1 MSDEFERVPPHD
13 VKAEQCVLGGMML
26 SKSAIGDVAEQ
37 MQPGDHY
44 RPAHRLIHEAVLE
57 LDGAGRPAD
66 AVTVADLLTAA
77 GNIGK
82 IGGASYLHTLIAMVP
97 AAANAGYY
105 ARIVRK
111 YAALRGLIEGG
122 GRIGHLGWA
131 ADVDADEIPQRIEAA
146 YRALD
151 EATGNAA
158 PAQARSIAELAGPAL
173 DRMEKGPDAAARGV
187 TTGWVDLDELIPGF
201 QAGEMVTVGSRPGV
215 GKSVVLLNV
224 AVHAAVRLGIPV
236 LVASLEMSEQE
247 CVDRIIA
254 AEATADLQRIRT
266 ASLDDADWARIA
278 GAHSRLADAPL
289 MLSTSP
295 YQSVQTMRSDLRSM
309 RRAGSPAG
317 LLVVDYLQLMT
328 SGGKAENRQAE
339 VSEISRGIKLLA
351 KEFGIPV
358 LVGSQLNRGP
368 EMRSDRRPLMADLRE
383 SGSVEQDSSIVILLY
398 REDAYESESPRA
410 GEIDLI
416 VVKNRQGRQATI
428 TMAFQGHYARCA
440 DMYRPWTPT
449 AALGSAA

>member
-1 MSDEFERVPPHD
+1 MSGDFERVPPHD

-26 SKSAIGDVAEQ
+26 SKDAIADVAEE
-37 MQPGDHY
+37 MRPDDHC
-44 RPAHRLIHEAVLE
+44 RPAHRLIHEAILE
-57 LDGAGRPAD
+57 LDGAGKPAD
-66 AVTVADLLTAA
+66 AITVADWLTAA
-77 GNIGK
+77 GLISK
-82 IGGASYLHTLIAMVP
+82 TGGAPYLHTCINQVP

-111 YAALRGLIEGG
+111 YAALNGLIQAGI
-122 GRIGHLGWA
+122 RIEQYGWA

-158 PAQARSIAELAGPAL
+158 PAQARSIAVLAGPAL
-173 DRMEKGPDAAARGV
+173 DRMEKGPDAGARGV
-187 TTGWVDLDELIPGF
+187 TTGWADLDELIPGF
-201 QAGEMVTVGSRPGV
+201 QPGEMVTVGSRPGV
-215 GKSVVLLNV
+215 GKSVILLNV
-224 AVHAAVRLGIPV
+224 AVHAAVRLAVPV

-247 CVDRIIA
+247 CIDRIIA

-266 ASLDDADWARIA
+266 ASLDDADWTRIA
-278 GAHSRLADAPL
+278 GAHERLAGASL
-289 MLSTSP
+289 MLNTSP

-309 RRAGSPAG
+309 RRAGTPAG

-328 SGGKAENRQAE
+328 SGGKPENRQAE
-339 VSEISRGIKLLA
+339 VSEISRGIKLLG

-368 EMRSDRRPLMADLRE
+368 EMRSDRRPLLADLRE

-398 REDAYESESPRA
+398 REDTYERESPRA

-416 VVKNRQGRQATI
+416 VAKNRQGRQATV
-428 TMAFQGHYARCA
+428 TLAFRGHHAKCS
-440 DMYRPWTPT
+440 DMYRPWTPA